1 MKRQPNRLGLLQDPS
16 CGERE
21 RERERLAAN
30 VPGITPQAPEER
42 QSKEKERQAKKII
55 PYTIKSSRLGKAT
68 NEE

>member
-16 CGERE
+16 CGKI
-21 RERERLAAN
+21 ERERLAAN

-42 QSKEKERQAKKII
+42 QSKEKERQGKKII

>member
-1 MKRQPNRLGLLQDPS
+1 MA
-16 CGERE
+16 RE